1 MRAFRRLRRHIRR
14 ADDYA
19 PEPLED
25 TVFALKDVRF
35 LEALDLV
42 ELHNRPDGGFWVSV
56 TPAGRL
62 FHYQR
67 RRQFWASLVNFAAGA
82 FAGVVAQYLLRL
94 IPG

>member
-14 ADDYA
+14 SDDYA

-25 TVFALKDVRF
+25 TIFTLKDARF

-42 ELHNRPDGGFWVSV
+42 ELHDRPDGGFWVSV
-56 TPAGRL
+56 TRSGLL

-67 RRQFWASLVNFAAGA
+67 RLQFWASLVNFAAGA
-82 FAGVVAQYLLRL
+82 LAGVVAQYLLRL
-94 IPG
+94 IPD

>member
-14 ADDYA
+14 SDHYA

-25 TVFALKDVRF
+25 TVFALKDVLF

-42 ELHNRPDGGFWVSV
+42 ELHERPDGCFWVSV
-56 TPAGRL
+56 TRSGRA

-67 RRQFWASLVNFAAGA
+67 RQHFWASLVNFAAGA
-82 FAGVVAQYLLRL
+82 LTGVVAQYLLRL
-94 IPG
+94 IPD